1 MALGDGFF
9 MLYQV
14 NKFLKIA
21 SNLSYIKQDLNKR
34 NNKQTEKW
42 RCNTTTNAPSGLSAV
57 NSQCHVSMLL
67 NHTDAC
73 TQAQCDAQKHNH
85 THTHTLF
92 RPLSIA
98 SSWKYARATHTLS
111 FTHIFF
117 PEDQRKSWLQH
128 FSPLQK
134 SSQCQNDKWGIMR
147 ESVHTYIRLHKSFKS
162 CSGFQSC
169 FQAAVVTHNESTC
182 KLRSTTMISSVKL
195 VPT

>member
-1 MALGDGFF
+1 MFFF
-9 MLYQV
+9 MLHQV
-14 NKFLKIA
+14 NKLLKIA

-34 NNKQTEKW
+34 NNKRTEKW
-42 RCNTTTNAPSGLSAV
+42 WCNTTTNAPSGLSAV
-57 NSQCHVSMLL
+57 NSQCHVPMLL

-73 TQAQCDAQKHNH
+73 TQAQCDAQKHTHAHPPSH
-85 THTHTLF
+85 THSSALYLLRAVESTHVRCT
-92 RPLSIA
+92 RSH
-98 SSWKYARATHTLS
+98 S
-111 FTHIFF
+111 HIFFF

-162 CSGFQSC
+162 CGGFQSC

-182 KLRSTTMISSVKL
+182 KLRSTTVISSVKL